1 VQGQK
6 GKEKTI
12 KGVRGKK
19 GQDQMPEEKCARRR
33 SIEGILLK
41 AAFILVL
48 LAALFLFVMNNY
60 FPAEADRLFGPM

>member
-1 VQGQK
+1 
-6 GKEKTI
+6 
-12 KGVRGKK
+12 
-19 GQDQMPEEKCARRR
+19 MPEEKCARRR